1 MPNNSISYLLPILK
15 MKRRAWMVKSE
26 NTTNA
31 NQHKYNQLAWFSFRR
46 DELCQ
51 YYYILSQSR
60 WLSYIQSIKL
70 LKIQMRIWYH
80 EYAFIFVRIFQ
91 FIIKALNKVIINQE
105 KKSDLKLNLKI
116 NCILCITFFISSVIE
131 HESSFEKTQF
141 TSDTIT

>member
-1 MPNNSISYLLPILK
+1 MPNNSISYLLPLLK

-70 LKIQMRIWYH
+70 LKIQMTIWYH

-91 FIIKALNKVIINQE
+91 FIIKALARKEEIMNKKIKTLRLIYIVE
-105 KKSDLKLNLKI
+105 KLSQYYQLKLIPYVLLIKAI
-116 NCILCITFFISSVIE
+116 FQYIVPCR
-131 HESSFEKTQF
+131 
-141 TSDTIT
+141 